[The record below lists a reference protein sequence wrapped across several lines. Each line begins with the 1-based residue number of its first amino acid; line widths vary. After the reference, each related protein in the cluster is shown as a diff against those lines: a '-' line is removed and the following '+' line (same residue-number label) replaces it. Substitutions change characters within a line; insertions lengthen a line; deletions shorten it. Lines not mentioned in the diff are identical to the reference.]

1 MSYTD
6 ELIAKYN
13 KQDVAFE
20 KDYAAECEKLDIAVA
35 LTKLREEEGLS
46 QKQLA
51 ELVHKP
57 QSTIARIENGT
68 LNPSYQV
75 LSDIAHGVGRR
86 LEVSFARA

>member
-6 ELIAKYN
+6 ELIAKYS
-13 KQDVAFE
+13 KQDPDFE
-20 KDYAAECEKLDIAVA
+20 HSYKEECEKLDIAVA
-35 LTKLREEEGLS
+35 LTALRKEEGLS

-86 LEVSFARA
+86 LEVNFARA